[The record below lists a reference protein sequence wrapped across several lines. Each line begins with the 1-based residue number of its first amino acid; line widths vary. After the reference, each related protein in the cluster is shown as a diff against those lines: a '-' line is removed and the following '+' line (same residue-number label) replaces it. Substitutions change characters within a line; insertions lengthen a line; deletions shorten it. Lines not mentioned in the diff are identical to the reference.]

1 MFDGKIE
8 MIQLSDFLKYLS
20 DSGIDITDQC
30 IGKHEMSIE
39 DIAKEYINQID
50 PVTAGQ
56 TVWVIKEEYP
66 KIKLI
71 ECIVDHIRVSN
82 YKRSFT
88 VRSCVRGGNRHYYNY
103 NGTFV
108 KSSIGKKVFLTKDD
122 AIKFL
127 DGKEYEEE

>member
-20 DSGIDITDQC
+20 NSGIDITNQC

-56 TVWVIKEEYP
+56 TVWVIREEGSGT
-66 KIKLI
+66 KLI
-71 ECIVDHIRVSN
+71 KCVVDHIRASN

-88 VRSCVRGGNRHYYNY
+88 VHSYVLGGNCYYY
-103 NGTFV
+103 QGTFV
-108 KSSIGKKVFLTKDD
+108 KSSIGKKVFFTKED

-127 DGKEYEEE
+127 DGKEYEET

>member
-8 MIQLSDFLKYLS
+8 MIKLSDFLKYLS

-56 TVWVIKEEYP
+56 TVWVIKEEGFET
-66 KIKLI
+66 KLI
-71 ECIVDHIRVSN
+71 KCLVDHIRVSN

-88 VRSCVRGGNRHYYNY
+88 VHSENY
-103 NGTFV
+103 NLYYRGTFV
-108 KSSIGKKVFLTKDD
+108 KSSIGKKVFLTKED

>member
-50 PVTAGQ
+50 PVTTGQ
-56 TVWVIKEEYP
+56 TVWVIREEGSGT
-66 KIKLI
+66 KLI
-71 ECIVDHIRVSN
+71 KRVVDHIRASN

-88 VRSCVRGGNRHYYNY
+88 VYSENY
-103 NGTFV
+103 NLYYRGTFV
-108 KSSIGKKVFLTKDD
+108 KSSIGKKVFLTKED
-122 AIKFL
+122 AVKFL
-127 DGKEYEEE
+127 EL

>member
-50 PVTAGQ
+50 PVTTGQ
-56 TVWVIKEEYP
+56 TVWVIREEGSGT
-66 KIKLI
+66 KLI
-71 ECIVDHIRVSN
+71 KCVVDHIRASN

-88 VRSCVRGGNRHYYNY
+88 VCSYARGGNRHYY

-108 KSSIGKKVFLTKDD
+108 KSSIGKKVFLTKED

-127 DGKEYEEE
+127 DGKDYEEE

>member
-50 PVTAGQ
+50 PVTTGQ
-56 TVWVIKEEYP
+56 TVWVIREEGSGT
-66 KIKLI
+66 KLI
-71 ECIVDHIRVSN
+71 KCVVDHIRASN

-88 VRSCVRGGNRHYYNY
+88 VYSENY
-103 NGTFV
+103 NLYYRGTFV
-108 KSSIGKKVFLTKDD
+108 KSSIGKKVFLTKED
-122 AIKFL
+122 AVKFL

>member
-50 PVTAGQ
+50 PVTTGQ
-56 TVWVIKEEYP
+56 TVWVIREEGSGT
-66 KIKLI
+66 KLI
-71 ECIVDHIRVSN
+71 KCVVDHIRASN

-88 VRSCVRGGNRHYYNY
+88 VSSENY
-103 NGTFV
+103 NLYYRGTFV
-108 KSSIGKKVFLTKDD
+108 KSSIGKKVFLTKED
-122 AIKFL
+122 AVKFL

>member
-8 MIQLSDFLKYLS
+8 MVKLSDFLKYLN

-71 ECIVDHIRVSN
+71 ECIVDHIRASN

-88 VRSCVRGGNRHYYNY
+88 VCSYARHYY

-108 KSSIGKKVFLTKDD
+108 KSSKIVNRCTNSITIIQKMNC
-122 AIKFL
+122 
-127 DGKEYEEE
+127 

>member
-8 MIQLSDFLKYLS
+8 MIQLSDFLKYLN

-30 IGKHEMSIE
+30 IGKHKISIE

-50 PVTAGQ
+50 PVSYGQ

-88 VRSCVRGGNRHYYNY
+88 VHSKKCIYY

-108 KSSIGKKVFLTKDD
+108 KSSIGKKVFLTKED

>member
-50 PVTAGQ
+50 PVTTGQ
-56 TVWVIKEEYP
+56 TVWVIREEGSGT
-66 KIKLI
+66 KLI
-71 ECIVDHIRVSN
+71 KCVVDHIRASN

-88 VRSCVRGGNRHYYNY
+88 VYSENY
-103 NGTFV
+103 NLYYRGTFV
-108 KSSIGKKVFLTKDD
+108 KSSIGKKVFLTKEDD
-122 AIKFL
+122 VKFL

>member
-39 DIAKEYINQID
+39 DIAKGSG
-50 PVTAGQ
+50 T
-56 TVWVIKEEYP
+56 
-66 KIKLI
+66 KLI
-71 ECIVDHIRVSN
+71 KCVVDHIRASN

-88 VRSCVRGGNRHYYNY
+88 VCSYARGGNRHYY

-108 KSSIGKKVFLTKDD
+108 KSSIGKKVFLTKED

>member
-39 DIAKEYINQID
+39 DIAKEYVQQVD
-50 PVTAGQ
+50 PVSSGQ
-56 TVWVIKEEYP
+56 TVWVIREEGSGT
-66 KIKLI
+66 KLI
-71 ECIVDHIRVSN
+71 KCVVDHIRASN

-88 VRSCVRGGNRHYYNY
+88 VYSENY
-103 NGTFV
+103 NLYYRGTFV
-108 KSSIGKKVFLTKDD
+108 KSSIGKKVFLTKED
-122 AIKFL
+122 AVKFL

>member
-8 MIQLSDFLKYLS
+8 MVKLSDFLKYLN

-39 DIAKEYINQID
+39 DIAKEYIDQLD
-50 PVTAGQ
+50 PVSSGQ

-88 VRSCVRGGNRHYYNY
+88 VHSKKCIYYH
-103 NGTFV
+103 GTFV
-108 KSSIGKKVFLTKDD
+108 KNSIGKKVFLIKED
-122 AIKFL
+122 AIKSM

>member
-56 TVWVIKEEYP
+56 TVWVIREEGSGT
-66 KIKLI
+66 KLI
-71 ECIVDHIRVSN
+71 KCVVDHIRASN

-88 VRSCVRGGNRHYYNY
+88 VYSENY
-103 NGTFV
+103 NLYYRGTFV
-108 KSSIGKKVFLTKDD
+108 KSSIGKKVFLTKED
-122 AIKFL
+122 AVKFL

>member
-8 MIQLSDFLKYLS
+8 MVNLSDFLKYLS

-39 DIAKEYINQID
+39 DIAKEYVRQVD
-50 PVTAGQ
+50 PVSSGQ
-56 TVWVIKEEYP
+56 TVWVIKEERSGT
-66 KIKLI
+66 KLI
-71 ECIVDHIRVSN
+71 ECVVDHIRVSN

-88 VRSCVRGGNRHYYNY
+88 VHSDNY
-103 NGTFV
+103 NFIYRGTFV
-108 KSSIGKKVFLTKDD
+108 KSSIGKKVFLTKED